1 MSVVV
6 VSNRVAG
13 SKADGPISGGL
24 AAALI
29 PMVSKSG
36 AIWVGFSGDVG
47 RARRARD
54 GFESIRAL
62 GTGTI
67 VSVDPPIEHYLGY
80 YEGFANSALWP
91 ALHSRVDLIRV
102 TADHYASYREVN
114 VFMARALMR
123 LDKPDSVSWIHDYHF
138 LPLGAEM
145 RRLGI
150 ERPIGFFLHT
160 PWPDRRCIA
169 AVPHHRDIVREML
182 AYDLVG
188 FQTVEAR
195 ENFEDYLRHEL
206 GITVRNDTIGSQW
219 GWTQLATFPIGIDVD
234 EFAARA
240 AIAIERPDVL
250 QLRASLKGPKFVL
263 GVDRLDYSKGLT
275 NRFRAFGRM
284 LEIEPDLK
292 RAVSFLQIAAP
303 SRANIRAYRE
313 LKTELDALVTEIN
326 GRHRQSDWT
335 PIRYLNQEFSQ
346 VTLAGLYRIAHVG
359 LVTPFRDGMNLVAK
373 EFVAA
378 QNPADPGVLILSR
391 FAGAAKELDAALL
404 VDPHDVDDMA
414 KQIANALAMTIGE
427 RRERW
432 QQMVTKLKRGSLQN
446 WFFAFLNALSEARRL
461 QSLPAI
467 NAASTKRLRNSGV
480 S

>member
-1 MSVVV
+1 VSVVV

-13 SKADGPISGGL
+13 SKADGPVSGGL

-36 AIWVGFSGDVG
+36 AIWVGFSGDEG
-47 RARRARD
+47 NAYRAKD
-54 GFESIRAL
+54 GLESIGAL

-67 VSVDPPIEHYLGY
+67 VGVDPPIEHYIGY

-91 ALHSRVDLIRV
+91 ALHSRVDLIAV

-114 VFMARALMR
+114 AFMARALMR
-123 LDKPDSVSWIHDYHF
+123 FDKPDSVFWIHDYHF

-160 PWPDRRCIA
+160 PWPDRRCMA
-169 AVPHHRDIVREML
+169 AVPHHRDMVREML
-182 AYDLVG
+182 ACDLVG
-188 FQTVEAR
+188 FQTIAAR
-195 ENFEDYLRHEL
+195 KNFENYLRHEL
-206 GITVRNDTIGSQW
+206 GITVKNDTVASEW

-240 AIAIERPDVL
+240 AIAIEQPDVL
-250 QLRASLKGPKFVL
+250 RLRASVKGPKFVL

-292 RAVSFLQIAAP
+292 RMVSFLQIAAP
-303 SRANIRAYRE
+303 SRANISAYRE
-313 LKTELDALVTEIN
+313 LKAELDALVSEIN
-326 GRHRQSDWT
+326 CRHRQSDWT

-346 VTLAGLYRIAHVG
+346 LTLAGLYRTAHVG

-391 FAGAAKELDAALL
+391 FAGAAKELNAALL
-404 VDPHDVDDMA
+404 VDPHDVDGMA
-414 KQIANALAMTIGE
+414 LQIANALAMTIEE

-446 WFFAFLNALSEARRL
+446 WFSAFLNALSEARRPP
-461 QSLPAI
+461 SVPAGQP
-467 NAASTKRLRNSGV
+467 RMVLR
-480 S
+480 